1 MNKNLLLGIS
11 EVVRSFT
18 VQIET
23 IENKILRKLN
33 VSEDLMAVAKYVDE
47 FLPVD
52 LNQVIVNLYSN
63 KKTFEIKGFYQ
74 KYYNEKAIATF
85 DVPLDWLFIDDIDQ
99 LLEAARPIFEK
110 EKERASATRKVKEAF
125 DNLMELEQA
134 GKETITCL
142 IRKG

>member
-1 MNKNLLLGIS
+1 MNKNLLLAIS

-33 VSEDLMAVAKYVDE
+33 VSEDLTSVKKYVDE

-52 LNQVIVNLYSN
+52 LNQAIVNLYSN

-74 KYYNEKAIATF
+74 KYYNEKDIVTF

-110 EKERASATRKVKEAF
+110 EKERSSATRKVKEAF

-134 GKETITCL
+134 GKETISNL
-142 IRKG
+142 IRKR

>member
-11 EVVRSFT
+11 ETVRSFT

-52 LNQVIVNLYSN
+52 LNQVIVNLYN
-63 KKTFEIKGFYQ
+63 PFGFPDT
-74 KYYNEKAIATF
+74 AIMKLAF
-85 DVPLDWLFIDDIDQ
+85 
-99 LLEAARPIFEK
+99 LEVLR
-110 EKERASATRKVKEAF
+110 
-125 DNLMELEQA
+125 
-134 GKETITCL
+134 
-142 IRKG
+142 